1 MLKVSL
7 RAKIDAANQ
16 AALEAMLSCRP
27 VWVDVKPALDVLP
40 GMAKNVVLHAGPPI
54 AWEKMCGPQ
63 CRGIIN
69 ALIYEGLACTEK
81 SAKTLVENGEVRI
94 APCHD
99 YGAVGGMAGIT
110 SASTPMVVVRNEASG
125 KEGYSQ
131 LYQGPRGQLQ
141 SRDDYDKA
149 AIAQWRWI
157 ETVLGPVLQTAI
169 RERGGLDVRN
179 LTAKALQ
186 MGDECHNRNSAGSA
200 LILLDMMPCM
210 IKSCAGTKALSESIE
225 YLSRADQFSLCI
237 SMAAAKVTADAAKG
251 VQYSTIVT
259 AMSRNGVEFGIK
271 VSGLDDQWFTA
282 PANKIDGLY
291 FSSEW
296 GDKDAVPD
304 IGDSAIMETVGLGGH
319 AQAAAPALQQF
330 VGGSMA
336 RAVDLTQEMRRITT
350 GVIDAYQIPNL
361 DFAAAPV
368 GIDIRKVVHTGI
380 TPVINTAIAHKKG
393 GVIGAGQTRGP
404 LDCFNKAL
412 RVFSEQYRSA
422 YSDAG

>member
-1 MLKVSL
+1 MSL
-7 RAKIDAANQ
+7 RAQIEAANQ
-16 AALEAMLSCRP
+16 EALAAMLSCQP
-27 VWVDVKPALDVLP
+27 VWVDVKPALEALP
-40 GMAKNVVLHAGPPI
+40 GMAENIVLHAGPTIP
-54 AWEKMCGPQ
+54 WEKMCGPQ
-63 CRGIIN
+63 YRGIIN
-69 ALIYEGLACTEK
+69 AVIYEGLADTEK
-81 SAKTLVENGEVRI
+81 SAKTLVDAGEVRI
-94 APCHD
+94 APCYD

-110 SASTPMVVVRNEASG
+110 SASTPMAVVRDKAGG

-131 LYQGPRGQLQ
+131 LFQGPRGQLQ

-149 AIAQWRWI
+149 ALEQWRWI
-157 ETVLGPVLQTAI
+157 ETVLGPVLQAAI
-169 RERGGLDVRN
+169 REREGLDVRN

-200 LILLDMMPCM
+200 LILLDMMPYM
-210 IKSCAGTKALSESIE
+210 IKSCPETSALSESIK

-237 SMAAAKVTADAAKG
+237 SMAAAKVTADAARG
-251 VQYSTIVT
+251 VPYSTIVT

-282 PANKIDGLY
+282 PANKVDGLY

-296 GDKDAVPD
+296 SDKDAVPD

-319 AQAAAPALQQF
+319 VQAAAPALQQF

-336 RAVDLTQEMRRITT
+336 RAVDLTEEMCRITT
-350 GVIDAYQIPNL
+350 GVIDAYRIPNL

-368 GIDIRKVVHTGI
+368 GTDIRKVVQTGI
-380 TPVINTAIAHKKG
+380 TPVIDTAIAHKKG
-393 GVIGAGQTRGP
+393 GVIGAGQTRAP

-412 RVFSEQYRSA
+412 RAFSDRYRSA
-422 YSDAG
+422 ASDAD